1 MVIIVLTLK
10 FNDMESNNLGSK
22 KTNNK
27 QNSDTESVDKNL
39 NPETSILKEEIEI
52 DSHGNE
58 KVVQRVRDIDKT
70 TPLTILNENEK
81 KWNKNKNL
89 SRGVST
95 EADVKKTVENR
106 DRNSDITPNR
116 YPNSNP
122 DNHIDRGNQKLD
134 E

>member
-1 MVIIVLTLK
+1 
-10 FNDMESNNLGSK
+10 MESNNLGSK

-70 TPLTILNENEK
+70 TPLTILDENEK

>member
-1 MVIIVLTLK
+1 
-10 FNDMESNNLGSK
+10 MESTNLGSK

-27 QNSDTESVDKNL
+27 QNPDTEPIVGSL
-39 NPETSILKEEIEI
+39 NPETSKLKEEIEI

-58 KVVQRVRDIDKT
+58 KVVQRVQDIDKT
-70 TPLTILNENEK
+70 TPLAVLDENEK
-81 KWNKNKNL
+81 KWLENESL
-89 SRGVST
+89 IRGVAT
-95 EADVKKTVENR
+95 EAEVKKTVENR

>member
-122 DNHIDRGNQKLD
+122 DNHIDRGNQKLN

>member
-1 MVIIVLTLK
+1 
-10 FNDMESNNLGSK
+10 MESTNLGSK

-27 QNSDTESVDKNL
+27 QNSETEPIVGSL
-39 NPETSILKEEIEI
+39 NPETSKLKEEIEI

-58 KVVQRVRDIDKT
+58 KVVQRVQDVDKT
-70 TPLTILNENEK
+70 TPLAVLDENEK
-81 KWNKNKNL
+81 KWLENESL
-89 SRGVST
+89 IRGVAT
-95 EADVKKTVENR
+95 EAEVKKTVENR

>member
-1 MVIIVLTLK
+1 MVIIALTLK

-122 DNHIDRGNQKLD
+122 DNHIDRGNQKLN